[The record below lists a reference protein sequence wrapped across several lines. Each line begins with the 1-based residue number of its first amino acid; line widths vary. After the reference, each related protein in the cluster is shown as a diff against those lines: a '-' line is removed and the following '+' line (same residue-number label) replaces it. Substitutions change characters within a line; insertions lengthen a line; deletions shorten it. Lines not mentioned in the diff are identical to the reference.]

1 MCLSLAAYALIVVYD
16 NIVDYG
22 SNFTFVGHVMSMD
35 TTFPDNALRS
45 RSIDNPTIWHI
56 AYWIIILAETA
67 TCALLLIG
75 SWHLWKA
82 RAASGAQFNKAKGV
96 AIMGATAGFLVWF
109 TAIMIVCGEWFSMW
123 QSATWNGQQPASRIY
138 LAVIGV
144 LIFLNQSDVDIA
156 EA

>member
-35 TTFPDNALRS
+35 TTFPNSDSAHAQSTSRSVAYRLLDHHPCRS
-45 RSIDNPTIWHI
+45 RDLRVAADRLVAFVESAGGERCSIQQ
-56 AYWIIILAETA
+56 A
-67 TCALLLIG
+67 
-75 SWHLWKA
+75 KA
-82 RAASGAQFNKAKGV
+82 S

-109 TAIMIVCGEWFSMW
+109 TAIMIVGGEWFSMW
-123 QSATWNGQQPASRIY
+123 QSATWNGQQPAARIY

-144 LIFLNQSDVDIA
+144 LIYVNQSDVDIA
-156 EA
+156 KA

>member
-45 RSIDNPTIWHI
+45 RAINNPAAWHI

-67 TCALLLIG
+67 TCVLLFIG
-75 SWHLWKA
+75 SWRLWKA
-82 RAASGAQFNKAKGV
+82 REASGAEFNRAKGT
-96 AIMGATAGFLVWF
+96 AIMGGTAGFLVWF
-109 TAIMIVCGEWFSMW
+109 TAIMIVGGEWFSMW
-123 QSATWNGQQPASRIY
+123 QSATWNGQEPAARIY

-144 LIFLNQSDVDIA
+144 LIYLNQSDVDIV